1 MGCCHKRDQ
10 EIQMRSQNEIYA
22 LIDVNNC
29 YVSCERLFNP
39 KLKGVPVIV
48 LSNNDGCAVARSQE
62 AKDLG
67 IKMGVPLFQIRDI
80 VEKHN
85 VQVLSSNYGLYAE
98 MSHRFHSILADYV
111 APGEQEIYSIDE
123 CFLRVTAYAEN
134 YDLTEYAQDM
144 RQRVMKWI
152 GLPVC
157 VGIGRS
163 KTEAKLANHMAKKGK
178 RFNSVCDLSGMDPKH
193 RDYFSSLIDV
203 SEVWGVG
210 RKHSKKLHSI
220 GINTVSDLTQADPHR
235 LGKMFSVVMQ
245 RTVME
250 LQGTSCIELEQAP
263 PTKKQIISSRSFG
276 SRVTDIESLSEA
288 MSDYLQN
295 AVKRLR
301 EDQSLCGCVIAFVQS
316 NPFDKNKPFYNKS
329 INIGF
334 AEPTDSAF
342 VMNKAVMQRMNDLF
356 LNGIEFKKCGVI
368 LTAIEPKS
376 TYIYDL
382 LSDSTQIE
390 KNEKLQEALEKVKVR
405 FGDKKIAI
413 GPCKMHG
420 RAWAMSRQNLTQNY
434 FSWDGLLT
442 ISD

>member
-1 MGCCHKRDQ
+1 
-10 EIQMRSQNEIYA
+10 MRFQSEVYA

-29 YVSCERLFNP
+29 YVSCERVFNP
-39 KLKGVPVIV
+39 KLNYVPVVV

-85 VQVLSSNYGLYAE
+85 VQVLSSNYALYAE

-111 APGEQEIYSIDE
+111 APSEQEVYSIDE
-123 CFLRVTAYAEN
+123 CFLKLTAYSEN
-134 YDLTEYAQDM
+134 YDLVKYAQDM
-144 RQRVMKWI
+144 RQRILQWI
-152 GLPVC
+152 GLPVS

-163 KTEAKLANHMAKKGK
+163 KTEAKLANHMAKKAK
-178 RFNSVCDLSGMDPKH
+178 RFNGVCDLVSMDPKH

-210 RKHSKKLHSI
+210 RQHIKKLKGL
-220 GINTVSDLTQADPHR
+220 GINTVLDLATSNPHQM
-235 LGKMFSVVMQ
+235 GKLFSVVMQ

-250 LQGTSCIELEQAP
+250 LQGVSCIELEQAA

-276 SRVTDIESLSEA
+276 ARVTDIESLSEA

-301 EDQSLCGCVIAFVQS
+301 EDESLCGCVIAFAQS
-316 NPFDKNKPFYNKS
+316 NPFDKNRPFYNKS
-329 INIGF
+329 ISIGF
-334 AEPTDSAF
+334 AEPTDCAA
-342 VMNKAVMQRMNDLF
+342 VMNRAVMKRMNELF
-356 LNGIEFKKCGVI
+356 QEGIEFKKCGVI

-390 KNEKLQEALEKVKVR
+390 KNERLQEALEKVKIR
-405 FGDKKIAI
+405 FGDKKLAI

-434 FSWDGLLT
+434 FSWEGMLR
-442 ISD
+442 IE